1 MEKNVKAHSLYR
13 GYSPD
18 IPAYLHNRPHQVVK
32 QCMSKI
38 HLAEEFSSEQVLQK
52 SGSGEFQVKS
62 STEKNVWYT
71 VKFDSPC
78 CSCRSWQHNHLPC
91 KHFFAIFRNY
101 PEWGWEK
108 LPLAY
113 ICSPTLTLDED
124 VIP

>member
-62 STEKNVWYT
+62 VLQKKMSGIQLN
-71 VKFDSPC
+71 
-78 CSCRSWQHNHLPC
+78 L
-91 KHFFAIFRNY
+91 I
-101 PEWGWEK
+101 
-108 LPLAY
+108 PLAAAVGHGNITIY
-113 ICSPTLTLDED
+113 PASTSLQSLGITQNGGGRNFLWHIYVHQP
-124 VIP
+124 